1 MDYRHFG
8 YITKLTKNT
17 VCQTS
22 QEQDETATKT
32 TKSGRIVFS
41 DLTDKIGK
49 TRCVASMSAIMYARG
64 EEARKVK
71 AKKRSL
77 GSTQLAIRIIHN
89 THVGRVR
96 RVHVRSE
103 TVHRSA

>member
-1 MDYRHFG
+1 MGDRRFG
-8 YITKLTKNT
+8 YITKLTKTT

-22 QEQDETATKT
+22 EEQDETATKT
-32 TKSGRIVFS
+32 TKSGRIVFYEV
-41 DLTDKIGK
+41 TDRIGK
-49 TRCVASMSAIMYARG
+49 TQCVANMSPIMYAQRG
-64 EEARKVK
+64 GGRKVK
-71 AKKRSL
+71 AKTRSL

-89 THVGRVR
+89 TQVGRVR